1 MMLFALSAAVLILAG
16 WVAVRGRREAQRLH
30 LTRVEV
36 PVPHLPEALD
46 GIEIIHLS
54 DLHLTSYGPYEQD
67 LLRALR
73 PLPARVVVITGD
85 YLGGPGGAQ
94 ALIPLLMEIGR
105 DRIMLGVLGNH
116 DYRPP
121 VNTAALARDLARA
134 GVRLLVNDAA
144 VVVERG
150 HRLRFVGVDDPHTGR
165 ADVEKAMAALPPPL
179 GDQPEPVVVLAHS
192 PDVFPDAE
200 RAGADLILAGHTH
213 GGQVCLPGGFPLLT
227 NTRRVGRRFARG
239 LVDVGETPMFVT
251 RGIGTSAI
259 RLRLFCPPEIAV
271 VRLVAAPATAASP
284 ADVP

>member
-1 MMLFALSAAVLILAG
+1 MLFALSAAVLTLAG

-54 DLHLTSYGPYEQD
+54 DLHLTGYGPYEQD

-85 YLGGPGGAQ
+85 FLGGPGGAQ

-150 HRLRFVGVDDPHTGR
+150 HRLRFVGVDDPHTDR

-179 GDQPEPVVVLAHS
+179 GDQREPVVVLAHS

-239 LVDVGETPMFVT
+239 LVDVGATPMFVT
-251 RGIGTSAI
+251 RGIGTSAV

-271 VRLVAAPATAASP
+271 VRLVAAPSAPASP

>member
-1 MMLFALSAAVLILAG
+1 MLFALSAAVLTLAG

-54 DLHLTSYGPYEQD
+54 DLHLTGYGPYEQD

-85 YLGGPGGAQ
+85 FLGGPGGAQ

-200 RAGADLILAGHTH
+200 RAGAESDPCRPHPRRPSLSARRFPSADQHPPRRQT
-213 GGQVCLPGGFPLLT
+213 VCPRSG
-227 NTRRVGRRFARG
+227 GRRRARLCSSLAASG
-239 LVDVGETPMFVT
+239 P
-251 RGIGTSAI
+251 APYA
-259 RLRLFCPPEIAV
+259 LRLFCPPEIAV
-271 VRLVAAPATAASP
+271 VRLVAAPAAAASP

>member
-1 MMLFALSAAVLILAG
+1 MLFALSAAVLTLAG

-54 DLHLTSYGPYEQD
+54 DLHLTGYGPYEQD

-85 YLGGPGGAQ
+85 FLGGPGGAQ

-150 HRLRFVGVDDPHTGR
+150 HRLRFVGVDDPHTDR

-251 RGIGTSAI
+251 RGIGTSAV

>member
-1 MMLFALSAAVLILAG
+1 MLFALSAAVLTLAG

-54 DLHLTSYGPYEQD
+54 DLHLTGYGPYEQD

-85 YLGGPGGAQ
+85 FLGGPGGAQ

-179 GDQPEPVVVLAHS
+179 GDQREPVVVLAHS

-239 LVDVGETPMFVT
+239 LVDGGATPMFVT

>member
-1 MMLFALSAAVLILAG
+1 MMLFALSAAVLTLAG

-54 DLHLTSYGPYEQD
+54 DLHLTGYGPYEQD

-85 YLGGPGGAQ
+85 FLGGPGGAQ

-134 GVRLLVNDAA
+134 GVRL
-144 VVVERG
+144 
-150 HRLRFVGVDDPHTGR
+150 
-165 ADVEKAMAALPPPL
+165 
-179 GDQPEPVVVLAHS
+179 
-192 PDVFPDAE
+192 
-200 RAGADLILAGHTH
+200 
-213 GGQVCLPGGFPLLT
+213 
-227 NTRRVGRRFARG
+227 
-239 LVDVGETPMFVT
+239 
-251 RGIGTSAI
+251 
-259 RLRLFCPPEIAV
+259 
-271 VRLVAAPATAASP
+271 
-284 ADVP
+284 

>member
-1 MMLFALSAAVLILAG
+1 MLFALSAAVLILAG

-54 DLHLTSYGPYEQD
+54 DLHLTGYGPYEQD

-85 YLGGPGGAQ
+85 FLGGPGGAQ

-251 RGIGTSAI
+251 RGIGTSAV

>member
-1 MMLFALSAAVLILAG
+1 MLFALSAAVLTLAG

-54 DLHLTSYGPYEQD
+54 DLHLTGYGPYEQD

-85 YLGGPGGAQ
+85 FLGGPGGAQ

-251 RGIGTSAI
+251 RGIGTSAV

>member
-1 MMLFALSAAVLILAG
+1 M
-16 WVAVRGRREAQRLH
+16 
-30 LTRVEV
+30 
-36 PVPHLPEALD
+36 PHLPEALD

-54 DLHLTSYGPYEQD
+54 DLHLTGYGPYEQD

-85 YLGGPGGAQ
+85 FLGGPGGAQ

-105 DRIMLGVLGNH
+105 DRVMLGVLGNH

-150 HRLRFVGVDDPHTGR
+150 HRLRFVGVDDPTP
-165 ADVEKAMAALPPPL
+165 AAPTWKRRWRPSLLLL
-179 GDQPEPVVVLAHS
+179 GDQREPVVVLAHS

-227 NTRRVGRRFARG
+227 NTRRVGRRFAAVWWTAARRLCSSLAASG
-239 LVDVGETPMFVT
+239 PAPYG
-251 RGIGTSAI
+251 
-259 RLRLFCPPEIAV
+259 LRLFCPPEIAV